1 MSGIELGL
9 DFRDVEVSLKRFEV
23 FGRGLRKAF
32 DMKLNEADC
41 IDSFV
46 HPKILMTS
54 HPRCAL

>member
-46 HPKILMTS
+46 HLKF
-54 HPRCAL
+54 